1 MATRSLWRTRGK
13 LAVAATALL
22 TGGAT
27 ATVATSEDPATALK
41 LCTAVPVRLYRNTV
55 TAASIAFDYE
65 YSLWGLSEGSVVKA
79 KVKHEVHLRSARK
92 LQELCFK
99 NGGIYIKLGQH
110 LGQLEYLVPEEYV
123 QTMRESMLNK
133 CPVSSYDQVCEVFKK
148 ELGET
153 PDKIFEEFDPVPIAS
168 ASLAQV
174 HVARTLDGQKVAVKV
189 QHTHMTD
196 TATADRATVEVIVN
210 TLHGV
215 FPSFDYRWLIDEIR
229 ESLPKELDFLVEA
242 KNSEK
247 CLENFRKLSPHIA
260 EYVYAPKVHW
270 NLSTSKLLT
279 MEFMDG
285 AHVNDVKTIQKLG
298 IQPNEVATLVS
309 RVFAE
314 MMFRHGFV
322 HCDPHAANLIVR
334 PLPSGKRTILG
345 KRKPQLVLLDHGLYK
360 ELDFT
365 TRFNYAALWKALIFS
380 DANAIKE
387 NSVKLGAGEDLY
399 ALFAAILTMKP
410 WNRIIDPSI
419 DHLVIKGDDS
429 ERSER
434 QMYASQLFPQISE
447 LLRRLPRVILLMLK
461 TNDCLRSVNSCL
473 LQGSSVETFFIIGK
487 VSSKAVVEAKKLQR
501 KSLLS
506 SQLSQLRS
514 SKSYD
519 GMGCCVT
526 VWCPVPFDCH
536 FHPETMETSYRWTGG
551 VVGFVG
557 AVASSNHYYQSKKV
571 KRNKHYIL
579 SIMAHC
585 MRSLSGSNLV
595 SWLGVGLGGAVQL
608 VGYDHDS

>member
-1 MATRSLWRTRGK
+1 M
-13 LAVAATALL
+13 AATALL

-65 YSLWGLSEGSVVKA
+65 YSLWGLSEGSVEKA

-196 TATADRATVEVIVN
+196 TATADRATVEVLVN

-334 PLPSGKRTILG
+334 
-345 KRKPQLVLLDHGLYK
+345 D
-360 ELDFT
+360 
-365 TRFNYAALWKALIFS
+365 
-380 DANAIKE
+380 
-387 NSVKLGAGEDLY
+387 
-399 ALFAAILTMKP
+399 
-410 WNRIIDPSI
+410 
-419 DHLVIKGDDS
+419 
-429 ERSER
+429 
-434 QMYASQLFPQISE
+434 
-447 LLRRLPRVILLMLK
+447 
-461 TNDCLRSVNSCL
+461 
-473 LQGSSVETFFIIGK
+473 
-487 VSSKAVVEAKKLQR
+487 R
-501 KSLLS
+501 KS
-506 SQLSQLRS
+506 
-514 SKSYD
+514 
-519 GMGCCVT
+519 
-526 VWCPVPFDCH
+526 
-536 FHPETMETSYRWTGG
+536 
-551 VVGFVG
+551 VV
-557 AVASSNHYYQSKKV
+557 
-571 KRNKHYIL
+571 
-579 SIMAHC
+579 
-585 MRSLSGSNLV
+585 
-595 SWLGVGLGGAVQL
+595 
-608 VGYDHDS
+608 

>member
-13 LAVAATALL
+13 LAVAAAALL

-65 YSLWGLSEGSVVKA
+65 YSLWGLSEGSVEKA

-196 TATADRATVEVIVN
+196 TATADRATVEVLVN

-309 RVFAE
+309 QVFAE

-365 TRFNYAALWKALIFS
+365 TRFNYASLWKALIFS

-410 WNRIIDPSI
+410 WNRIIDPSV
-419 DHLVIKGDDS
+419 DHLVIKGNDS
-429 ERSER
+429 ERAER
-434 QMYASQLFPQISE
+434 QMYASQFFPQISE

-487 VSSKAVVEAKKLQR
+487 VSSEAVVEAKKLQR

-506 SQLSQLRS
+506 RLDVLLEEILLEVRLLGMQIALWLLHLR
-514 SKSYD
+514 
-519 GMGCCVT
+519 
-526 VWCPVPFDCH
+526 
-536 FHPETMETSYRWTGG
+536 RALTG
-551 VVGFVG
+551 
-557 AVASSNHYYQSKKV
+557 
-571 KRNKHYIL
+571 
-579 SIMAHC
+579 
-585 MRSLSGSNLV
+585 
-595 SWLGVGLGGAVQL
+595 
-608 VGYDHDS
+608 